1 MSSIALGRG
10 DVVVGVDTHRDEHVA
25 VALDGLGGLLDELA
39 IAAKP
44 DGYAQLLAWADE
56 HGAVAAF
63 GVQRH
68 RLLWQRPG
76 PLPASPRPQGRR
88 VIRPPRK
95 GERPSAAVTRGQ
107 PPGHGN
113 PSAQVLNLDP
123 PQTMK
128 TCYRLRVAARPIW
141 RFVGPSM
148 LMAPQHAFERGAR
161 ARRARRRRREYQIGL
176 AGPRHDEGRADDR
189 DVVSPWVLEAGLE
202 GARDRA

>member
-63 GVQRH
+63 GVEGTGSYGSGLARFLRRH
-68 RLLWQRPG
+68 
-76 PLPASPRPQGRR
+76 GRK
-88 VIRPPRK
+88 VVEVSRPPRK
-95 GERPSAAVTRGQ
+95 GERPSAPATRGQ

-113 PSAQVLNLDP
+113 PSAQIVDP